1 LGQPGRAGER
11 ESVREE
17 RWLRATA
24 SLLVGKTL
32 EKANAQE
39 GLDQHQVLNPSLLER
54 TLKGSKAVKSA
65 KGIGPIT

>member
-11 ESVREE
+11 ESVWEE

-24 SLLVGKTL
+24 SFLAGKTL
-32 EKANAQE
+32 ERKNAQE

-65 KGIGPIT
+65 KGIDPIT